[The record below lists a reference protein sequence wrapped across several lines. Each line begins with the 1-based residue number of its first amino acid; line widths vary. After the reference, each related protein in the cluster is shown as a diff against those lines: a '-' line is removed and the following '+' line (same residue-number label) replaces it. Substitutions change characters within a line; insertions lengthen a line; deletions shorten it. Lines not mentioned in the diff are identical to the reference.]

1 MGQAI
6 LTEFPVDFAQLRREY
21 MLAGLAEKDVARDP
35 FEQFERW
42 FRAAVAADL
51 PLANAMAVAT
61 VDPVSQRP
69 SLREILLKGYD
80 RSGFVFYTS
89 HESRKGREL
98 AANPAT
104 SLLFWWVELERQ
116 VRIEGR
122 SERLRDTEADRYFA
136 TRPLG
141 SRLGAWAS
149 PQSEVVPG
157 RETLEAR
164 LNEAAARYGEQ
175 PPRPPYWGGFR
186 VVPDR
191 FEFWQGREN
200 RLHDRIIY
208 RLQANGAWRIA
219 RLAP

>member
-1 MGQAI
+1 V
-6 LTEFPVDFAQLRREY
+6 TFAQLRREY
-21 MLAGLAEKDVARDP
+21 VLAGLAEKDVARDP
-35 FEQFERW
+35 FDQFDAW
-42 FRAAVAADL
+42 FRAAVQANV
-51 PLANAMAVAT
+51 PLANAMALAT

-89 HESRKGREL
+89 HDSRKGREL
-98 AANPAT
+98 AGNPAT

-122 SERLRDTEADRYFA
+122 AQRVSDAEADQYFA
-136 TRPLG
+136 SRPLG

-149 PQSEVVPG
+149 PQSETVPG

-164 LNEAAARYGEQ
+164 FEAAAARFGEQ
-175 PPRPPYWGGFR
+175 PPRPPSWGGFR
-186 VVPDR
+186 VVPDW

-208 RLQANGAWRIA
+208 RLEDGGAWVIQ

>member
-1 MGQAI
+1 M
-6 LTEFPVDFAQLRREY
+6 TFAQLRREY
-21 MLAGLAEKDVARDP
+21 VLAGLAEKDVARDP
-35 FEQFERW
+35 FDQFDAW
-42 FRAAVAADL
+42 FRAAVQANV
-51 PLANAMAVAT
+51 PLANAMALAT

-89 HESRKGREL
+89 HDSRKGREL
-98 AANPAT
+98 AGNPAT

-122 SERLRDTEADRYFA
+122 AQRVSDAEADQYFA
-136 TRPLG
+136 SRPLG

-149 PQSEVVPG
+149 PQSETVPG

-164 LNEAAARYGEQ
+164 FEAAAARFGEQ
-175 PPRPPYWGGFR
+175 PPRPPSWGGFR
-186 VVPDR
+186 VVPDW

-208 RLQANGAWRIA
+208 RIEDDGAWVIQ

>member
-1 MGQAI
+1 M
-6 LTEFPVDFAQLRREY
+6 TFAQLRREY
-21 MLAGLAEKDVARDP
+21 VLAGLAEKDVARDP
-35 FEQFERW
+35 FDQFDAW
-42 FRAAVAADL
+42 FRAAVQANV
-51 PLANAMAVAT
+51 PLANAMALAT

-89 HESRKGREL
+89 HDSRKGREL
-98 AANPAT
+98 AGNPAT

-122 SERLRDTEADRYFA
+122 AQRVSDAEADQYFA
-136 TRPLG
+136 SRPLG

-149 PQSEVVPG
+149 PQSETVPG

-164 LNEAAARYGEQ
+164 FEAAAARFGEQ
-175 PPRPPYWGGFR
+175 PPRPPSWGGFR
-186 VVPDR
+186 VVPDW

-200 RLHDRIIY
+200 RLHDRLLY
-208 RLQANGAWRIA
+208 ARDGGAWKIE

>member
-1 MGQAI
+1 M
-6 LTEFPVDFAQLRREY
+6 TFAQLRREY
-21 MLAGLAEKDVARDP
+21 VLAGLAEKDVARDP
-35 FEQFERW
+35 FDQFDAW
-42 FRAAVAADL
+42 FRAAVQANV
-51 PLANAMAVAT
+51 PLANAMALAT

-89 HESRKGREL
+89 HDSRKGREL
-98 AANPAT
+98 AGNPAT

-122 SERLRDTEADRYFA
+122 AQRVSDAEADQYFA
-136 TRPLG
+136 SRPLG

-149 PQSEVVPG
+149 PQSETVPG

-164 LNEAAARYGEQ
+164 FEAAAARFGEQ
-175 PPRPPYWGGFR
+175 PPRPPSWGGFR
-186 VVPDR
+186 VVPDW

-208 RLQANGAWRIA
+208 RLEDGGAWVIQ